1 MNFGFNGAEI
11 AEKIKLPA
19 ALDQKLY
26 AHGYYGTLKHNVKA
40 VYQYY
45 MGWFDAHPSNL
56 DPLPPKAVAKKYIEL
71 AGGENN
77 ALKNAQDAY
86 AQADYRWAAE
96 ILKHIVLNNP
106 QNQQAKDL
114 LANTYRQLGYAAEAS
129 TWRNFFLVG
138 AQELQNNVPL
148 QNTSDPSDF
157 DSYTN

>member
-1 MNFGFNGAEI
+1 
-11 AEKIKLPA
+11 
-19 ALDQKLY
+19 QKLY

-77 ALKNAQDAY
+77 ALKNARDAY

-114 LANTYRQLGYAAEAS
+114 LANT
-129 TWRNFFLVG
+129 
-138 AQELQNNVPL
+138 
-148 QNTSDPSDF
+148 
-157 DSYTN
+157 